1 MIAKHFELKKKKLD
15 NYKYFLLYGNNEGL
29 IEETIT
35 RVLRPSLPKTFD
47 IYEENEIQRNEAQ
60 FVESFAS
67 KSFFDNEKLI
77 IIKRCSDKILR
88 FVQVISEK
96 NFDDIFFIFIS
107 DNLDKKSKLRT
118 FFEKEKKTLCIPFY
132 EDNNQTLNQ
141 MAINFFKEKKINI
154 SQQNIN
160 LLIERSRGDRKNL
173 NNELIKIESLSKSR
187 KKIEYKDVLQLT
199 NIAENYSIVELV
211 DNSLAKNKNKT
222 LHILNE
228 NNYGQEDLI
237 IILRTFLSKL
247 KRLLKIKIE
256 TLSEKNLDKILT
268 NFKPPIF
275 WKDKEIVKKQV
286 QINEFQKIKDL
297 IIKTND
303 MEYLLKKN
311 PDTSHFLVRNF
322 ILERIQ
328 DINN

>member
-1 MIAKHFELKKKKLD
+1 MIAKYFELKKKKLE
-15 NYKYFLLYGNNEGL
+15 NSKYFLLYGNNEGL
-29 IEETIT
+29 IEETISK
-35 RVLRPSLPKTFD
+35 VLRPSLPKTFD
-47 IYEENEIQRNEAQ
+47 IYEENEILRNETH

-67 KSFFDNEKLI
+67 KSFFDDEKLI
-77 IIKRCSDKILR
+77 IIKRCSDKILK
-88 FVQVISEK
+88 FVQSIIEK
-96 NFDDIFFIFIS
+96 NFDDVFLILVS
-107 DNLDKKSKLRT
+107 DNLDKKSKLRA

-132 EDNNQTLNQ
+132 EDNHQTLNQ
-141 MAINFFKEKKINI
+141 TANIFFKEKKINI

-173 NNELIKIESLSKSR
+173 NNELLKIESLSKSR
-187 KKIEYKDVLQLT
+187 KKIEYRDILQLT
-199 NIAENYSIVELV
+199 NIAENHNVGELV
-211 DNSLAKNKNKT
+211 DNSLARNKNKT
-222 LHILNE
+222 LYILNE
-228 NNYGQEDLI
+228 NNFGQEDLI

-256 TLSEKNLDKILT
+256 TLNEKNLDKVLT

-286 QINEFQKIKDL
+286 QINEFQKIRDL
-297 IIKTND
+297 IIKTSD

-322 ILERIQ
+322 ILERVQ

>member
-1 MIAKHFELKKKKLD
+1 MIAKHFELKKKKLE

-29 IEETIT
+29 IEETISK
-35 RVLRPSLPKTFD
+35 VLKPSLPKTFD
-47 IYEENEIQRNEAQ
+47 IYEENEIQRNEVQ
-60 FVESFAS
+60 FVENFAS
-67 KSFFDNEKLI
+67 KSFFDNEKLV

-88 FVQVISEK
+88 FVQAISEK
-96 NFDDIFFIFIS
+96 NFDDIFFILIS
-107 DNLDKKSKLRT
+107 DNLDKKSKLRA

-141 MAINFFKEKKINI
+141 VAINFFKEKKINI

-173 NNELIKIESLSKSR
+173 NNELIKIENLSRSR
-187 KKIEYKDVLQLT
+187 KKIEYRDILQLT
-199 NIAENYSIVELV
+199 NIAENHNIGELV

-222 LHILNE
+222 LYILNE
-228 NNYGQEDLI
+228 NNFGQEDLI

-256 TLSEKNLDKILT
+256 TVSEKNLDKILT

-286 QINEFQKIKDL
+286 QINETQKIKDL

>member
-1 MIAKHFELKKKKLD
+1 MIIKFFELKKKKIKD
-15 NYKYFLLYGNNEGL
+15 NKYFLLYGNNDGL

-35 RVLRPSLPKTFD
+35 NILKPGLPKNLNL
-47 IYEENEIQRNEAQ
+47 YEENEILKDETS
-60 FVESFAS
+60 FLESLAN

-77 IIKRCSDKILR
+77 IIKRCSDKIYK
-88 FVQVISEK
+88 FIYSVIEK
-96 NFDDIFFIFIS
+96 NFEDVFFILIS
-107 DNLDKKSKLRT
+107 DNLEKKSKLRS
-118 FFEKEKKTLCIPFY
+118 FFEKEKNTICVPFY
-132 EDNNQTLNQ
+132 EDNNQTLNL
-141 MAINFFKEKKINI
+141 MANNFFRNKNIKI
-154 SQQNIN
+154 SQENIN
-160 LLIERSRGDRKNL
+160 LLIERSSGDRKNL
-173 NNELIKIESLSKSR
+173 NNELVKIESFAKNR
-187 KKIEYKDVLQLT
+187 NKIEYKDILQLT
-199 NIAENYSIVELV
+199 NLAENHNVSELV
-211 DNSLAKNKNKT
+211 DNCLAKNKKKT
-222 LHILNE
+222 LYILNE
-228 NNYGQEDLI
+228 NNFGQEDLI

-256 TLSEKNLDKILT
+256 TVSEKNLDKILT

-286 QINEFQKIKDL
+286 QINETQKIKDL